1 MKIGI
6 VGFAG
11 SGKTTIFNA
20 LTGLSAPTGFGSAKV
35 NLGAIK
41 VPDRRIDR
49 LAELADPKKITYAEI
64 AFADVPGG
72 RSGSGLDSEILGKI
86 REMDALVHVIRGFDD
101 GAGVPDAKK
110 LLGAFEEELIIA
122 DMQVAEKRVER
133 LKKDRSDPK
142 QLEILER
149 CLGAL
154 SEETPLR
161 RLELSEEERASL
173 SAFAFVS
180 LKPMLA
186 IISVAENAAAEPLPE
201 SLVAAAAERK
211 LEVMPL
217 CGAMEAEIAALEPDD
232 QKEFLADL
240 GLSEPAS
247 TRFIQAAFR
256 MLNLISFLTH
266 GPDECR
272 AWPVPM
278 GSTAVRAAAAV
289 HSDIARGFI
298 RAEVVHFDDMDK
310 LETEAACKKAGKFRV
325 EGKEYIVQDGDI
337 CHFRFN
343 V

>member
-6 VGFAG
+6 VGFAS

-20 LTGLSAPTGFGSAKV
+20 LTGLSAPTGFGGGKI
-35 NLGAIK
+35 NLGSIK
-41 VPDRRIDR
+41 VPDKRIDR
-49 LAELADPKKITYAEI
+49 LAELANPKKITYAEI

-72 RSGSGLDSEILGKI
+72 RSGSGIDPETIGKI
-86 REMDALVHVIRGFDD
+86 REMDALVQVIRGFDD
-101 GAGVPDAKK
+101 GSGVPDTQKVF
-110 LLGAFEEELIIA
+110 LNFEDELIIA
-122 DMQVAEKRVER
+122 DMQVAEKRIER
-133 LKKDRSDPK
+133 LKKDRSNPK
-142 QLEILER
+142 QLETLER
-149 CLGAL
+149 CLEAL
-154 SEETPLR
+154 SNEIPLR
-161 RLELSEEERASL
+161 CVSFSEEEKSSL
-173 SAFAFVS
+173 SGFAFVS

-186 IISVAENAAAEPLPE
+186 IVSVSENDATKPLPE
-201 SLVAAAAERK
+201 EFKNKAEKRGV
-211 LEVMPL
+211 EVIPL
-217 CGAMEAEIAALEPDD
+217 CGSVEAEIAALDPSD

-240 GLSEPAS
+240 GLEEPAS

-272 AWPVPM
+272 AWPIPRD
-278 GSTAVRAAAAV
+278 STAVRAAAAV